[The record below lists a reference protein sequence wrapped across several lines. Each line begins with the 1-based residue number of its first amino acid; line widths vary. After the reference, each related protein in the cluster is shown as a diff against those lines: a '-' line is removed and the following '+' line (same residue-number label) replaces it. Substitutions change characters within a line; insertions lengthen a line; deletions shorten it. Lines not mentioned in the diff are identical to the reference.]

1 MNVAESNG
9 WNEGNFS
16 AYKSNLSAQIKEI
29 DRLNWLDVKE
39 QIEGEGYI
47 FQSSNLVRAQL
58 FNIRLN
64 TKELGNFRITRL
76 LEVLPPSEKEKNE
89 LLRKVELSK
98 AIEYSL
104 ERNILPSNS
113 SLIDL
118 KGSEPN
124 LSTDWIYKLLEEQ
137 SVKEKEVEALN
148 KEIQAL
154 EKPIKEVEKPAS
166 TTLKTE
172 SASVRTIINKEV
184 TLPENSSFIYDFDID
199 IDNDTLGSLEKSLS
213 HISQKLGVSTDDAN
227 KLSSKT
233 VESLSSE
240 LKYTKT
246 EIESRED
253 DLELLTAEFSKLLKD
268 DK

>member
-1 MNVAESNG
+1 M
-9 WNEGNFS
+9 
-16 AYKSNLSAQIKEI
+16 
-29 DRLNWLDVKE
+29 
-39 QIEGEGYI
+39 
-47 FQSSNLVRAQL
+47 
-58 FNIRLN
+58 
-64 TKELGNFRITRL
+64 
-76 LEVLPPSEKEKNE
+76 
-89 LLRKVELSK
+89 
-98 AIEYSL
+98 
-104 ERNILPSNS
+104 
-113 SLIDL
+113 
-118 KGSEPN
+118 
-124 LSTDWIYKLLEEQ
+124 
-137 SVKEKEVEALN
+137 
-148 KEIQAL
+148 
-154 EKPIKEVEKPAS
+154 EKPAS